1 VADGRLTRRTVIGGA
16 AAGAATVSLPVS
28 RARAKKKAKSRKRSV
43 CADVIVVG
51 AGLAGLT
58 AARELVRAGK
68 SVYVLEARDRVGG
81 RVLNTP
87 IGDGK
92 VVESGGEFIGPTQ
105 NRMAALAKDMGV
117 ETFKTYDT
125 EGSYLYHRNGNNLP
139 YSPTPGVGPIPPD
152 PDGAGEAGA
161 SIQIINNMAAEVPVD
176 APWKAPSATDW
187 DSQTWETWKQNN
199 LHTPGGRFLLDVA
212 TTAIFSFEA
221 RDLSMLYV
229 LFYVAAAGDED
240 HPGDLNR
247 LVSTAGGAQE
257 LRFRGG
263 SQLVPLA
270 VAKGLGKRVIK
281 KAPVRRIV
289 QRKKSV
295 EVQADGVTATGQRVV
310 VAIPPHLAGRID
322 YSPKLPALRDQ
333 LTQRMPMG
341 SVIKVNVIYDKPFW
355 RDAGWN
361 GQVVSDTGP
370 VQVTFDNSPED
381 AKKGVL
387 MGFIEAHTARKLDAL
402 PVAERR
408 QQVLENFALYYGEK
422 ALSPTGYVEMKWD
435 EELWTRGCPVCAT
448 PPGVLLDF
456 GEAIRAPIGRIHW
469 AGTETSTYW
478 TGYMDGAV
486 RSGERVAKEVAPL
499 LGRTRC

>member
-1 VADGRLTRRTVIGGA
+1 MTNHKLTRRGAIGGA
-16 AAGAATVSLPVS
+16 AAGAAAAALPAAS
-28 RARAKKKAKSRKRSV
+28 ASAKSKKARKRSV

-58 AARELVRAGK
+58 AAREIVKAGR
-68 SVYVLEARDRVGG
+68 SVYLLEARDRVGG

-87 IGDGK
+87 IGNGK

-105 NRMAALAKDMGV
+105 NRMAALAKEMGV

-125 EGSYLYHRNGNNLP
+125 EGSYLYHRNGLNLP

-152 PDGAGEAGA
+152 PDGAAEAGA
-161 SIQIINNMAAEVPVD
+161 SIQVINNMAAEVPVD

-199 LHTPGGRFLLDVA
+199 LHTPGGKFLLDVA

-221 RDLSMLYV
+221 RDMSMLFV

-263 SQLVPLA
+263 SQLVPIG
-270 VAKGLGKRVIK
+270 VAKALGKRVIK

-289 QRKKSV
+289 QRRKSV

-322 YSPKLPALRDQ
+322 YSPQLPAMRDQ

-381 AKKGVL
+381 ASKGVL
-387 MGFIEAHTARKLDAL
+387 MGFIEAHTARTL
-402 PVAERR
+402 
-408 QQVLENFALYYGEK
+408 
-422 ALSPTGYVEMKWD
+422 
-435 EELWTRGCPVCAT
+435 
-448 PPGVLLDF
+448 
-456 GEAIRAPIGRIHW
+456 
-469 AGTETSTYW
+469 
-478 TGYMDGAV
+478 DGA
-486 RSGERVAKEVAPL
+486 SVADRRKAVTENYA
-499 LGRTRC
+499 TY